1 MVFNPHAG
9 FSSSSS
15 TTTKKPTRPTRERDY
30 FGSMYTTSG
39 GSGSTTSS
47 SSNTGQVN
55 PNDPVIAQSI
65 QDRKSAYESMRDAG
79 MLTPSVS
86 GISLYDKSPVIYEEG
101 TTPEDIL
108 GADDP
113 ADIGGQQVDLTGTKV
128 DGLTPFYTTYADDAI
143 NTGNVAYKARMFALS
158 QGATEEEAQAV
169 ADQANAELNKLVREA
184 RGGKDE
190 YGNVIEGSGD
200 YSLINE
206 FMSGQNEF
214 FKSILP
220 PTIYG
225 GKDEYGNVIGAG
237 GFTGS
242 GTNYV
247 GMTDSGQFFDIK
259 DPTPEI
265 LSNRSGFGGGG
276 GGGYGYGGGSSYGAG
291 IASGLTG
298 RPKQLGDEEGI
309 PKGLRLLQYMVNL
322 HKENPYTKM
331 ALRKK
336 SGGIVSLVGG

>member
-79 MLTPSVS
+79 MLTPSLS
-86 GISLYDKSPVIYEEG
+86 GISLYDKSPVIYEPG
-101 TTPEDIL
+101 TTSEDIL
-108 GADDP
+108 GADNP

-128 DGLTPFYTTYADDAI
+128 DGLTPFYTTYAEDAV
-143 NTGNVAYKARMFALS
+143 NTGNITEDVYRYAIS
-158 QGATEEEAQAV
+158 QGKTNEEAQALV
-169 ADQANAELNKLVREA
+169 SQANAELNKLVSQYRA
-184 RGGKDE
+184 
-190 YGNVIEGSGD
+190 GD
-200 YSLINE
+200 KVGLDDFLAGYNP
-206 FMSGQNEF
+206 F

-220 PTIYG
+220 QTMYG
-225 GKDEYGNVIGAG
+225 EGIGVG

-242 GTNYV
+242 DTGYV
-247 GMTDSGQFFDIK
+247 GLEDETGRFFKIQ
-259 DPTPEI
+259 DPTPNI
-265 LSNRSGFGGGG
+265 LANRSGFGGGG
-276 GGGYGYGGGSSYGAG
+276 GGMSFGGGSSYAAG
-291 IASGLTG
+291 IGSGLLG
-298 RPKQLGDEEGI
+298 RPKQLGDAEKI
-309 PKGLRLLQYMVNL
+309 PGQLRLLQYMVNV
-322 HKENPYTKM
+322 HRGNPYTKM
-331 ALRKK
+331 AMRKK
-336 SGGIVSLVGG
+336 DGGLASIVGD

>member
-1 MVFNPHAG
+1 MVYNPHAG

-47 SSNTGQVN
+47 SSNTQVN
-55 PNDPVIAQSI
+55 PNNPTVAQSV
-65 QDRKSAYESMRDAG
+65 QDRKTAYESMRDAG

-86 GISLYDKSPVIYEEG
+86 GVSLYDKSPVIYEPG
-101 TTPEDIL
+101 TTTQDIL

-113 ADIGGQQVDLTGTKV
+113 TDIGGQQVDLTGTKV
-128 DGLTPFYTTYADDAI
+128 DGLTPFYTTYAEDAL
-143 NTGNVAYKARMFALS
+143 NTGNITNDVYRYAIS
-158 QGATEEEAQAV
+158 QGKTEEEANALV
-169 ADQANAELNKLVREA
+169 YQANQELSKLVSQYRA
-184 RGGKDE
+184 GDKVALDE
-190 YGNVIEGSGD
+190 FLAGYNP
-200 YSLINE
+200 
-206 FMSGQNEF
+206 F

-220 PTIYG
+220 QTMYKEG
-225 GKDEYGNVIGAG
+225 IGVG

-242 GTNYV
+242 DTNYV
-247 GMTDSGQFFDIK
+247 GQDEMGRFFKID
-259 DPTPEI
+259 DPTPQI
-265 LSNRSGFGGGG
+265 LSNKSGFGGGG
-276 GGGYGYGGGSSYGAG
+276 GGSYGGGGGDYAAG
-291 IASGLTG
+291 IAAGLG
-298 RPKQLGDEEGI
+298 RRPKQLGDEEGI

>member
-1 MVFNPHAG
+1 MVVGNPHGG

-15 TTTKKPTRPTRERDY
+15 TKKPTRPTRPKTPSDY

-47 SSNTGQVN
+47 SSNTQVN
-55 PNDPVIAQSI
+55 PSNTQVQQSI
-65 QDRKSAYESMRDAG
+65 LDRKTAYESMRDAG

-86 GISLYDKSPVIYEEG
+86 GISLYDKSPVIYEPE
-101 TTPEDIL
+101 TTTQDIL

-128 DGLTPFYTTYADDAI
+128 DGLTPFYTTYATDAI
-143 NTGNVAYKARMFALS
+143 NTGNVSYKARMFALS

-169 ADQANAELNKLVREA
+169 ADQASAELNKLVSQA
-184 RGGKDE
+184 RS
-190 YGNVIEGSGD
+190 SGD
-200 YSLINE
+200 YSSVSE

-220 PTIYG
+220 STIYG
-225 GKDEYGNVIGAG
+225 GKDKFGNVIGAG

-242 GTNYV
+242 DTNYV
-247 GMTDSGQFFDIK
+247 GMTEEGRFFDIE
-259 DPTPEI
+259 DPTADI
-265 LSNRSGFGGGG
+265 LANRSGGGG
-276 GGGYGYGGGSSYGAG
+276 GGGISYGGGSDLAAYYGAG
-291 IASGLTG
+291 LPMS
-298 RPKQLGDEEGI
+298 PKQLGDEENV
-309 PKGLRLLQYMVNL
+309 PAQAELLQYMVNL
-322 HKENPYTKM
+322 HKGNPYTKLAM
-331 ALRKK
+331 RKK